1 MNMKTMAEE
10 LREIPAKKKIIT
22 SVEYECRDRGT
33 ADEVF
38 STVTGIVTDHLD
50 ELAKITFD
58 RNEADHTCKVEV
70 TQNV

>member
-1 MNMKTMAEE
+1 MKTMAEE

-22 SVEYECRDRGT
+22 SVEYECSDKGT

-38 STVTGIVTDHLD
+38 STVTGILD

>member
-22 SVEYECRDRGT
+22 SVEYECRDKGT

-50 ELAKITFD
+50 
-58 RNEADHTCKVEV
+58 
-70 TQNV
+70 

>member
-1 MNMKTMAEE
+1 MKTMIQE

-22 SVEYECRDRGT
+22 SVEYDCGEKGR

-38 STVTGIVTDHLD
+38 STVSDIVTEHLD
-50 ELAKITFD
+50 QIAKITFD

-70 TQNV
+70 TQNA